1 MINLLNLGFVVL
13 FAVLGYLIG
22 GYLERRHFRSIRDR
36 EAKYQGILTFN
47 NRQLPEAL
55 AVSASGSEAGTNSCD
70 FVSGN
75 VVISIDYFKRL
86 AAGLRGLI
94 GGRVG
99 AYETLVDRARREALL
114 RMKEDAMAKNLN
126 MVFGVRLETSSIAK
140 GSSGQLGMVE
150 VFAYGTGVS
159 VNSA

>member
-1 MINLLNLGFVVL
+1 MLNLLNLGFIAL
-13 FAVLGYLIG
+13 FATLGYLVG

-36 EAKYQGILTFN
+36 EAEYQRVLTFN
-47 NRQLPEAL
+47 STRLPEEAAL
-55 AVSASGSEAGTNSCD
+55 AGASSCD

-114 RMKEDAMAKNLN
+114 RMKEDAMAKDLN
-126 MVFGVRLETSSIAK
+126 MIFGVRLETSSIAK

-159 VNSA
+159 VEGA